1 MRVLDAHLHLWDPE
15 ALTYTWLDGPLARRF
30 GRGELERARIEVAA
44 EETAVFVQAGTQEDE
59 FLDEVRWVAGQAG
72 ELGVV
77 GIVAGVRLDA
87 GTDTTV
93 HLEEL
98 SSEPLVVGV
107 RHLLQDE
114 PDGTALSTAFVMG
127 AREVA
132 ARGWTFDACV
142 RQSQLPDVAR
152 LAGAIPELRIV
163 LDHLGKPAVGTASAP
178 LAPSVE
184 WERDLSELAR
194 HPLAFCKISGLP
206 AEADGEWS
214 AEQLIPF
221 LDVAADVFG
230 PERLMWGSDWPVSSI
245 SGAVYGSSSRAQW
258 FDAVAAW
265 AHSRGIDQP
274 ALFHATATT
283 FYSL

>member
-1 MRVLDAHLHLWDPE
+1 MRVLDSHLHLWDPE
-15 ALTYTWLDGPLARRF
+15 VLTYTWLEGPLAGRF
-30 GRGELERARIEVAA
+30 GGGELERARIEDAS
-44 EETAVFVQAGTQEDE
+44 EETSVFVQAGAREDE
-59 FLDEVRWVAGQAG
+59 SLDEVRWVAGQAG

-77 GIVAGVRLDA
+77 GIVAGVRLDG

-114 PDGTALSTAFVMG
+114 PDGTALSTAFVTG

-132 ARGWTFDACV
+132 AKGWTFDACV

-178 LAPSVE
+178 LAPPSE
-184 WERDLSELAR
+184 WERDLAELAR
-194 HPLAFCKISGLP
+194 HPLTFCKISGLP
-206 AEADGEWS
+206 AEAGGEWS

-221 LDVAADVFG
+221 LDVAADLFG
-230 PERLMWGSDWPVSSI
+230 PERMMWGSDWPVSAV
-245 SGAVYGSSSRAQW
+245 SGAGYGSSSRARW
-258 FDAVAAW
+258 FDTVAAW
-265 AHSRGIDQP
+265 AHSRGLDQT
-274 ALFHATATT
+274 ALFHDTAAA